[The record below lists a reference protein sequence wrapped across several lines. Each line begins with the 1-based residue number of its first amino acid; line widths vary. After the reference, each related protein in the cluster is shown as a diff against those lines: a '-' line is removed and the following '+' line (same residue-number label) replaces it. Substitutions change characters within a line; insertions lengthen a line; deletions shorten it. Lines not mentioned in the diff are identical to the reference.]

1 MRTLLA
7 GAVPFACLALF
18 AGCERTPELIPP
30 PHEWAIE
37 NGKAVAAL
45 LPAAGDT
52 AVVLVYAPSQC
63 FSCDG
68 ELSRWVGLSRERG
81 WQVRLLLT
89 REPSPGERDQLRL
102 FRLQPAGV
110 LQGPAAR
117 LKTPR
122 VYRFA
127 GHLPVDSAVG
137 SPAEHGLL
145 AKAVGRR

>member
-1 MRTLLA
+1 M
-7 GAVPFACLALF
+7 GAVS
-18 AGCERTPELIPP
+18 
-30 PHEWAIE
+30 EWVVQ
-37 NGKAVAAL
+37 GGRPVSTL
-45 LPAAGDT
+45 LPATGDT
-52 AVVLVYAPSQC
+52 AVVLVYNPAQC

-68 ELSRWVGLSRERG
+68 ELSRWVNVSRERG

-89 REPSPGERDQLRL
+89 REPSPGERDQFRL

-127 GHLPVDSAVG
+127 GQLPVDSAVG

-145 AKAVGRR
+145 DAVLRRQPESGIDRR